1 MTDSEL
7 GILHYGQSSK
17 LENNQINHRKQFRYY
32 KMQNQRIHTNVK
44 KFKGVIYPFD
54 ALDDQNLGI
63 KRKGSSVLD
72 SKKPKKARMRQPDK
86 FQTLPPE

>member
-1 MTDSEL
+1 
-7 GILHYGQSSK
+7 
-17 LENNQINHRKQFRYY
+17 
-32 KMQNQRIHTNVK
+32 MQNQRIHTNMK
-44 KFKGVIYPFD
+44 KFKGVIYPCD

-86 FQTLPPE
+86 FQTPLNETLSHSYGKVVFDHRPYTYDW